1 MDEAFIDGIGQVASD
16 RGVDLPGLSRLI
28 QDQGA
33 TVLVLAQIDY
43 LGETGLEYYGQYSTL
58 YSVNLKVRNIL
69 LSERRSIGRG
79 WQQKVDFTSLNA
91 GEKATEAVSPF
102 LDQLTDSLKEFRG

>member
-1 MDEAFIDGIGQVASD
+1 MDEGFFDGIGSVASD
-16 RGVDLPGLSRLI
+16 QGVDLPGLSRLV
-28 QDQGA
+28 QANGA
-33 TVLVLAQIDY
+33 TLLVLAQIDF

-91 GEKATEAVSPF
+91 SEKAAEAVNPF
-102 LDQLTDSLKEFRG
+102 IGQLTDSLKEYRG